1 MTAVGE
7 TGTHG
12 AKARRRPWAVRGL
25 RRVQRSLRHRLLTSG
40 PGRGFLRWR
49 GRRVLY
55 CLGDSHARV
64 FDRVA
69 ESRLLDRTSLDVT
82 WVLGATAL
90 GLANPNSTSNALK
103 DFREVLDHVPV
114 DEPLVILLG
123 EIDAGYLIW
132 YRSEVKG
139 HDLDEEFERSVGNY
153 TEFLESL
160 VREGR
165 RQLIVATLPPPTI
178 EDYATWK
185 GLGNA
190 RELVTASIE
199 DRTAMTL
206 AYNQRLRAWAAT
218 HDVRLLDIE
227 SDVMD
232 DETGRVRADLVNP
245 DPLNHHLHPERFA
258 EIVAGRLRALG
269 FE

>member
-1 MTAVGE
+1 MTAVSE

-12 AKARRRPWAVRGL
+12 AKARRRPWLVRGA
-25 RRVQRSLRHRLLTSG
+25 RRAHRAVRHRLLTSG
-40 PGRGFLRWR
+40 PGRRYVRWR
-49 GRRVLY
+49 GRQVLY

-69 ESRLLDRTSLDVT
+69 ESRLLDKTTLDVT

-103 DFREVLDHVPV
+103 DFRAVLDHVPV
-114 DEPLVILLG
+114 DEALVILLG

-132 YRSEVKG
+132 YRAEVKG
-139 HDLDEEFERSVGNY
+139 HDLDEEFERSLGNY
-153 TEFLESL
+153 TEFLDSL
-160 VREGR
+160 VDEGR

-206 AYNQRLRAWAAT
+206 AYNERLRVWAAK
-218 HDVRLLDIE
+218 HGIRLLDIE
-227 SDVMD
+227 ADVMD
-232 DETGRVRADLVNP
+232 AETGRVRAELVNP

-258 EIVAGRLRALG
+258 EIVAGRLRELG
-269 FE
+269 FA